1 MTEREAQVF
10 KILATDI
17 RILDLSSQKSKYNAK
32 SLIGINRQESKK
44 LRQQLQAERRKR
56 EAEERAKKIREEME
70 RNDYHV

>member
-32 SLIGINRQESKK
+32 SLMGINRQETKK
-44 LRQQLQAERRKR
+44 LRQQLQTERRKR

-70 RNDYHV
+70 KI

>member
-32 SLIGINRQESKK
+32 SLMGINRQESKK
-44 LRQQLQAERRKR
+44 LRQQLQAERRKK
-56 EAEERAKKIREEME
+56 EAEERAKKIREEMGKI
-70 RNDYHV
+70 

>member
-32 SLIGINRQESKK
+32 SLMGINRQESKK

-56 EAEERAKKIREEME
+56 EAEKKAKKIREEME
-70 RNDYHV
+70 KYDHHV

>member
-17 RILDLSSQKSKYNAK
+17 QILDLSSQKSKYNAK
-32 SLIGINRQESKK
+32 SLMGINRQESKK

-56 EAEERAKKIREEME
+56 EAEERAEKIRKEME
-70 RNDYHV
+70 KWN

>member
-1 MTEREAQVF
+1 MTEREAQIF

-17 RILDLSSQKSKYNAK
+17 QILDLSNQKSKYNAK
-32 SLIGINRQESKK
+32 SLMGINRQESKK

>member
-32 SLIGINRQESKK
+32 SLMGINRQESKK

-56 EAEERAKKIREEME
+56 EAEKKAEKIRREME
-70 RNDYHV
+70 KI

>member
-1 MTEREAQVF
+1 MTEREAQIF

-32 SLIGINRQESKK
+32 SLMGINRQETKK
-44 LRQQLQAERRKR
+44 LRQQLQTERRKR

-70 RNDYHV
+70 KI

>member
-10 KILATDI
+10 KILATNI
-17 RILDLSSQKSKYNAK
+17 QILDLSSQKSKYNAK